1 MRRGEVYRTR
11 EKIPQRGDKPGF
23 CVVVSRDFIAENPDL
38 STVICAPIY
47 SEVLGIRSEVIL
59 SKEDGMPRQSA
70 IRCDF
75 LMLLFKEKLT
85 TFVATLSPTK
95 TKELNA
101 ALSYALQL
109 P

>member
-1 MRRGEVYRTR
+1 MRRGEIYRTR
-11 EKIPQRGDKPGF
+11 EKIPGRGNKPGF
-23 CVVVSRDFIAENPDL
+23 YVIVSRDFIAENPDL

-47 SEVLGIRSEVIL
+47 GEVLGIRSEVTL

-75 LMLLFKEKLT
+75 LMLQSKEKLT
-85 TFVATLSPTK
+85 TLVATLGPAK
-95 TKELNA
+95 TKELDA

-109 P
+109 S